1 MFKMSIKEVSLE
13 AELQKSKAEFDL
25 ATSCLMQALEAF
37 NERMERVEK
46 WILENQGRAKLD

>member
-1 MFKMSIKEVSLE
+1 MSIKEVSLE